1 MGWEGESGR
10 WGKGW
15 TEKGCWSEQQVGMG
29 LTGHESEVE
38 LVPKHWESSSLY
50 FRSWQTNPQAKS
62 SLLPDFANTCYL
74 LLSVAIFLL

>member
-10 WGKGW
+10 WRKGLGSW

-29 LTGHESEVE
+29 LTGHESCPQALGE
-38 LVPKHWESSSLY
+38 LIPVFQGLANY
-50 FRSWQTNPQAKS
+50 NPQTKS

-74 LLSVAIFLL
+74 LLSAAVFLL